1 MKPRIK
7 SMIWNIR
14 KQRNNQSGQKEKRI
28 QKNKDSVS
36 SLWDNFK
43 MSNSRI
49 LGVPEG
55 KEKMQKVGNLF
66 EKNNERKLPQFG
78 KGNRHASP
86 GGTESPK
93 QDGRKEAHS
102 KTS

>member
-1 MKPRIK
+1 MIYRETTVEWMKPRIR

-43 MSNSRI
+43 RSNICI
-49 LGVPEG
+49 LV
-55 KEKMQKVGNLF
+55 VA
-66 EKNNERKLPQFG
+66 ERK
-78 KGNRHASP
+78 KRVRN
-86 GGTESPK
+86 
-93 QDGRKEAHS
+93 S
-102 KTS
+102 KSV